1 MRCLCLLL
9 CVLALFSSCKE
20 SEKDKI
26 ARLVEEWEGKEILFP
41 ARSVFTIQGKDTV
54 NFSFVDADYKVVTYI
69 DSVGCTSCKLQLPR
83 WKQFMQEVD
92 STLNRPVPFA
102 FYFHPK
108 DMKELRYITCRDVF
122 TYPVCFDEMD
132 DFNRLNHFPGEMT
145 FQTFLLDKDNKVVT
159 YIDSVGCTSCK
170 LQLPRWKQF
179 MQEVDSTLNRPVPF
193 AFYFHP
199 KDMKELRYITC
210 RDVFTYPV
218 CFDEMDDF
226 NRLNHF
232 PGEMTFQ
239 TFLLDKDNKVVAIG
253 NPVHNPKVKELYL
266 KVLTGGEVVKAET
279 PITKVIQD
287 VESIDFGS
295 FPQLEKQERKFTLTN
310 TGQHV
315 LVIYDVIT
323 SCGCTRVNYS
333 KEGIRP
339 GEKAVLTVIY
349 EAEKAEHFS
358 KTVTIYCN
366 ADNSPLRL
374 KITGNAE

>member
-1 MRCLCLLL
+1 MRYLCLIW
-9 CVLALFSSCKE
+9 VLVLFSSCKE
-20 SEKDKI
+20 SEKEKI

-41 ARSVFTIQGKDTV
+41 ARSIFTIQGKDTV
-54 NFSFVDADYKVVTYI
+54 DFSLADTDYKVVTYI

-92 STLNRPVPFA
+92 STLKRPVPFV

-108 DMKELRYITCRDVF
+108 DMKELRYITRRDAFV
-122 TYPVCFDEMD
+122 YPVCFDEKD
-132 DFNRLNHFPGEMT
+132 DFNQLN
-145 FQTFLLDKDNKVVT
+145 Q
-159 YIDSVGCTSCK
+159 
-170 LQLPRWKQF
+170 
-179 MQEVDSTLNRPVPF
+179 
-193 AFYFHP
+193 
-199 KDMKELRYITC
+199 
-210 RDVFTYPV
+210 
-218 CFDEMDDF
+218 
-226 NRLNHF
+226 F

-239 TFLLDKDNKVVAIG
+239 TFLLDKDNKVVAMG

-266 KVLTGGEVVKAET
+266 KVLTGGKSIKTET
-279 PITKVIQD
+279 QMTQVSAD
-287 VESIDFGS
+287 VTGIDFGS
-295 FPQLEKQERKFTLTN
+295 FPQSEKQEYKFTLTN
-310 TGQHV
+310 TGKNV

-323 SCGCTRVNYS
+323 SCGCTKVDYS

-339 GEKAVLTVIY
+339 GDKAELTVIY

>member
-1 MRCLCLLL
+1 MRYLYLIW
-9 CVLALFSSCKE
+9 VLVLFSSCKE
-20 SEKDKI
+20 SEKEKI

-108 DMKELRYITCRDVF
+108 DMKELRYITRRDAFV
-122 TYPVCFDEMD
+122 YPVCFDEKD
-132 DFNRLNHFPGEMT
+132 DFNQLN
-145 FQTFLLDKDNKVVT
+145 Q
-159 YIDSVGCTSCK
+159 
-170 LQLPRWKQF
+170 
-179 MQEVDSTLNRPVPF
+179 
-193 AFYFHP
+193 
-199 KDMKELRYITC
+199 
-210 RDVFTYPV
+210 
-218 CFDEMDDF
+218 
-226 NRLNHF
+226 F

-239 TFLLDKDNKVVAIG
+239 TFLLDKDNKVVAMG

-266 KVLTGGEVVKAET
+266 KVLTGGKSIKAET
-279 PITKVIQD
+279 QMTKVSAD
-287 VESIDFGS
+287 VTGIDFGS
-295 FPQLEKQERKFTLTN
+295 FPQSEKQERKFTLTN
-310 TGQHV
+310 TGKNV

-323 SCGCTRVNYS
+323 SCGCTKVDYS

-339 GEKAVLTVIY
+339 GDKAELTVIY

-374 KITGNAE
+374 KITGKAE